1 MDRHML
7 LKIPFSHSTASAQLK
22 NNKNFISATNKSYFC
37 FMVKNM
43 QEYDDK
49 DRKYWLMS
57 MDKYIQQLI
66 TVATDLH

>member
-49 DRKYWLMS
+49 DRKY
-57 MDKYIQQLI
+57 
-66 TVATDLH
+66 